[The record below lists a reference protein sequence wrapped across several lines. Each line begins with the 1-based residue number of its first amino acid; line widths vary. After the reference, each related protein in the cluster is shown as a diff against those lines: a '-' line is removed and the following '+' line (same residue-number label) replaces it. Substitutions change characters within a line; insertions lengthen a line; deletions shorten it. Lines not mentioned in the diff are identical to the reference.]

1 MRLMLQ
7 QLALCAMLVS
17 SFSGCSL
24 MPPPDPAQS
33 VGGIALAAQQQDV
46 TLDESQI
53 PSYQDVRSSITPL
66 LSDVSQPLT
75 AAECACRA
83 AAESRTAAA
92 LDREAAHLRR
102 EACAYHRRGVSHLL
116 PGFMSDQARQQR
128 NDAAEQALIAYYR
141 LTDVQLQQELLA
153 ESYQELQR
161 TQDALEGL
169 LAAGLPA
176 TIDQSEL
183 ERQRYQLDQQ
193 GLQLTYDR
201 ARATAQVKSLIGDD
215 PLSPESIE
223 TTCAIQPRP
232 TEFGLAEAL
241 EIGRA
246 NDVQLRALCRFLQ
259 AGDLKDLDVARA
271 LLKTVSPLMGQ
282 APASLSLHAK
292 LKLVLALGH
301 NHRGDQELA
310 LRRKQLQSLYLARR
324 QQVDLEVANE
334 VLNAQQRY
342 YDLGIA
348 KDVLDSWDE
357 RVTLLES
364 NRELQK
370 SEYTQV
376 VTARA
381 ERLKARSDLW
391 HKLIELEIAHVQLEA
406 VLGLLG
412 EECIDTGLH

>member
-1 MRLMLQ
+1 
-7 QLALCAMLVS
+7 
-17 SFSGCSL
+17 
-24 MPPPDPAQS
+24 
-33 VGGIALAAQQQDV
+33 
-46 TLDESQI
+46 
-53 PSYQDVRSSITPL
+53 
-66 LSDVSQPLT
+66 
-75 AAECACRA
+75 
-83 AAESRTAAA
+83 
-92 LDREAAHLRR
+92 
-102 EACAYHRRGVSHLL
+102 
-116 PGFMSDQARQQR
+116 
-128 NDAAEQALIAYYR
+128 LIAYYR

-193 GLQLTYDR
+193 GLQLTYDQ

-223 TTCAIQPRP
+223 TTCAIQPRA
-232 TEFGLAEAL
+232 TEFDLAEAL

-246 NDVQLRALCRFLQ
+246 NDVRLRTLCRFLQ

-282 APASLSLHAK
+282 TPANLSLHAK
-292 LKLVLALGH
+292 LKLALALGH
-301 NHRGDQELA
+301 DHRGDQELA

-364 NRELQK
+364 NRELQR
-370 SEYTQV
+370 SDYTEV
-376 VTARA
+376 VTART
-381 ERLKARSDLW
+381 ERLKAKSDLW
-391 HKLIELEIAHVQLEA
+391 HKLIELEIGHVQLEA

-412 EECIDTGLH
+412 EECIDTGLP